1 MIDENAPVANAYL
14 RRISGS
20 RVLKLEQD
28 PIEVDVLAL
37 APDDEGTPVLEA
49 LPEETRDAEAKRL
62 KLLKWLVPKKG
73 VARDRLENAESA
85 SARTHAREK
94 APPLPPSA
102 SILPLGAGWTSL
114 QTFLRSQAKSHGSE
128 LADAIGGGRETGA
141 DMGHGYPRLLRA
153 DAVGTIARALE
164 SIDRPPEPGHEGAL
178 LRLLAFYRAAA
189 DAGDGL
195 LFFVA

>member
-1 MIDENAPVANAYL
+1 MANAYL

-20 RVLKLEQD
+20 RVMKLEVD
-28 PIEVDVLAL
+28 PIEVDVLAI

-49 LPEETRDAEAKRL
+49 LPEETKAAEAKRL

-73 VARDRLENAESA
+73 AERDRLENAKSA
-85 SARTHAREK
+85 SAKAQAREM

-102 SILPLGAGWTSL
+102 SVLPLGAGWTSL
-114 QTFLRSQAKSHGSE
+114 QGFLRSQAKSHGAE

-141 DMGHGYPRLLRA
+141 DMGHGVPRLLRA
-153 DAVGTIARALE
+153 DAVAAIATALE
-164 SIDRPPEPGHEGAL
+164 AVDRPPEPGHEGAL
-178 LRLLAFYRAAA
+178 LRLLSFYRAAA
-189 DAGDGL
+189 DAGDGM